1 MGGSWRYNT
10 WVTLR
15 LSLSGRSFS
24 SDMHPNFRIEK
35 NNASYHN
42 NIITCDGGGGG
53 VFGGHRGLEI
63 AILANIVLLKF
74 KCFSV
79 PAVNRDFIP
88 I

>member
-1 MGGSWRYNT
+1 MQAIIIILLL
-10 WVTLR
+10 VTV
-15 LSLSGRSFS
+15 
-24 SDMHPNFRIEK
+24 
-35 NNASYHN
+35 
-42 NIITCDGGGGG
+42 GGGG